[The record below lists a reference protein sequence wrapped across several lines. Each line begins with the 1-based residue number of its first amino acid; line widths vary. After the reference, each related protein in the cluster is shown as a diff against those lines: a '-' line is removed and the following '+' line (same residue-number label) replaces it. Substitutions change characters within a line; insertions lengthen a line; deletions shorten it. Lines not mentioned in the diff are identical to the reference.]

1 MSRRPPLPPPPPPV
15 EVRAWPD
22 REAMLADRALIL
34 RALVGMHL
42 GPGRLGV
49 LVMWAGLA
57 AFGWLLVGSGLVMFE
72 QASADFFSGIAG
84 VLALLLGA
92 AALIPAVVLGSLHV
106 ARDREIRALL
116 LAWGALDRDPERDRE
131 LRLPGTSLVW
141 LLLSFVLA
149 AGGLAL
155 CVIGPASA
163 RPGDD
168 TYGTVALIMGLGMI
182 AWLTGLIGG
191 VKASAHRRW
200 VLGVLTGTG
209 GRVSPA
215 DGRSA
220 SSEPPPLG
228 SGTPSP
234 SEVRSASSDGAAP
247 PAPPPS
253 RAS

>member
-1 MSRRPPLPPPPPPV
+1 MSRRPSLPPPPPPV
-15 EVRAWPD
+15 EIRTWPD

-72 QASADFFSGIAG
+72 QAADFFSGIAG
-84 VLALLLGA
+84 LLSLLLGA
-92 AALIPAVVLGSLHV
+92 GALIPAVVLVSLYV
-106 ARDREIRALL
+106 ARDRAIRVLL
-116 LAWGALDRDPERDRE
+116 GEWGALDRDPERDRE

-168 TYGTVALIMGLGMI
+168 TYGMVALIMGLGMV
-182 AWLTGLIGG
+182 AWLTGLIGA
-191 VKASAHRRW
+191 VKALAHRRW
-200 VLGVLTGTG
+200 VLRVLT
-209 GRVSPA
+209 A
-215 DGRSA
+215 
-220 SSEPPPLG
+220 
-228 SGTPSP
+228 
-234 SEVRSASSDGAAP
+234 
-247 PAPPPS
+247 PAPLDAPAALDNPAPLDAPAQ
-253 RAS
+253 R

>member
-1 MSRRPPLPPPPPPV
+1 MSRRPSLPPPPPPV
-15 EVRAWPD
+15 EIRTWPD

-57 AFGWLLVGSGLVMFE
+57 AFGWLLVGSGLVIFE
-72 QASADFFSGIAG
+72 QAADFFSGIAG
-84 VLALLLGA
+84 LLSLLLGA
-92 AALIPAVVLGSLHV
+92 GALIPAVVLVSLYV
-106 ARDREIRALL
+106 ARDRAIRVLL
-116 LAWGALDRDPERDRE
+116 GEWGALDRDPERDRE

-168 TYGTVALIMGLGMI
+168 TYGMVALIMGLGMV
-182 AWLTGLIGG
+182 AWLTGLIGA
-191 VKASAHRRW
+191 VKALAHRRW
-200 VLGVLTGTG
+200 VLRALTA
-209 GRVSPA
+209 P
-215 DGRSA
+215 
-220 SSEPPPLG
+220 
-228 SGTPSP
+228 
-234 SEVRSASSDGAAP
+234 AP
-247 PAPPPS
+247 PAAPAPAATDPPA
-253 RAS
+253 RR

>member
-1 MSRRPPLPPPPPPV
+1 MSRRPSLPPPPPPV
-15 EVRAWPD
+15 EIRTWPD

-42 GPGRLGV
+42 EPGRLGV

-72 QASADFFSGIAG
+72 QAADFFSGIAG
-84 VLALLLGA
+84 LLSLLLGA
-92 AALIPAVVLGSLHV
+92 GALIPAVVLVSLYV
-106 ARDREIRALL
+106 ARDRAIRVLL
-116 LAWGALDRDPERDRE
+116 GEWGALDRDPERDRE

-168 TYGTVALIMGLGMI
+168 TYGMVALIMGLGMV
-182 AWLTGLIGG
+182 AWLTGLIGA
-191 VKASAHRRW
+191 VKALAHRRW
-200 VLGVLTGTG
+200 VLRVLT
-209 GRVSPA
+209 A
-215 DGRSA
+215 
-220 SSEPPPLG
+220 
-228 SGTPSP
+228 
-234 SEVRSASSDGAAP
+234 
-247 PAPPPS
+247 PAPLDAPA
-253 RAS
+253 RR

>member
-1 MSRRPPLPPPPPPV
+1 MSHRPSLPPPPPPV
-15 EVRAWPD
+15 EIRTWPD
-22 REAMLADRALIL
+22 RETMLADRALIL

-84 VLALLLGA
+84 ILSLLLGA
-92 AALIPAVVLGSLHV
+92 GALIPAVILVSLSV
-106 ARDREIRALL
+106 ARDREVRGL
-116 LAWGALDRDPERDRE
+116 LAEWGALDRDPERDRE
-131 LRLPGTSLVW
+131 LRLPGMSLVW

-168 TYGTVALIMGLGMI
+168 SYGMVALIMGLGMV
-182 AWLTGLIGG
+182 AWLTGLIGA
-191 VKASAHRRW
+191 VKALTHRRW
-200 VLGVLTGTG
+200 VLRVLTA
-209 GRVSPA
+209 P
-215 DGRSA
+215 
-220 SSEPPPLG
+220 
-228 SGTPSP
+228 
-234 SEVRSASSDGAAP
+234 AP
-247 PAPPPS
+247 PAAPAPADVPA
-253 RAS
+253 RR